1 MTETVLTA
9 PPRRRIPVLAV
20 LAAVIVFV
28 AAIVVMRV
36 LAQPISV
43 RIDGRRMS
51 IARGSTV
58 GDLIARGVLDS
69 RPGRLLSVRGAVLRE
84 QGGAPPLVWRNGR
97 LVGAGEPVFDDDV
110 LASAPGVDS
119 VEARV
124 ALREPIPYKTR
135 IQGTGPVMRLANPGS
150 VGIRERVVG
159 AISKTEVSKRT
170 VLAAQDMIVRR
181 TRPTPKDKLIALTF
195 DDGPWPGQTEKI
207 LGILKHE
214 GIHAT
219 FFMLGVRIKAAPQ
232 LARQVAADGNLIGDH
247 TLGHRLLTTQTAK
260 EVKRQIVGGLTWI
273 HRATGVNATWFRP
286 PYGAIDQKVWKE
298 TRSLKLRVALW
309 DVDTRDWARPG
320 VKKIVKTADKHA
332 RRGAIILMHDGGGT
346 RTQTIKALPTII
358 HDLKKRGFVF
368 VTLNELDAAK

>member
-43 RIDGRRMS
+43 RVDGRRMS

-69 RPGRLLSVRGAVLRE
+69 RPGRLLSVRGDVLRD

-97 LVGAGEPVFDDDV
+97 LVGTAEPVFDDDV

-124 ALREPIPYKTR
+124 TLREPIPYKTR

-159 AISKTEVSKRT
+159 AISKSEVSKRT
-170 VLAAQDMIVRR
+170 VLAAQDMIVLRM
-181 TRPTPKDKLIALTF
+181 RPTPKDKLIALTF

-260 EVKRQIVGGLTWI
+260 EVNRQIVGGLTWI

-332 RRGAIILMHDGGGT
+332 RRGAIILMHDGGGN